1 MYLTVENLN
10 LSFENKKLYTD
21 ASFRILPGD
30 KIGVVGSNG
39 VGKTTLINVLCG
51 KILPDSG
58 KIDFDKK
65 IKVGYLDQYMNID
78 KKLTIMEYLKGAFND
93 LYQLEIEMNKLNERI
108 KTESN
113 EIVVNKL
120 VSRVTNIREE

>member
-21 ASFRILPGD
+21 ASFRILHGD

-93 LYQLEIEMNKLNERI
+93 LYQLEI
-108 KTESN
+108 
-113 EIVVNKL
+113 
-120 VSRVTNIREE
+120 